1 MPFKYL
7 LRRAARESLQD
18 GNLTK
23 DQYEQIMAAVRHPRR
38 KRLDSENRVNILAEI
53 EAIAPKQG
61 LDWDAIRTWLKENWA
76 TILKLILSLVVLLEP
91 PPKDK

>member
-18 GNLTK
+18 GKLTK
-23 DQYEQIMAAVRHPRR
+23 DQYEQVMAAVRHPRR
-38 KRLDSENRVNILAEI
+38 KRLNSENQVNILAEI
-53 EAIAPKQG
+53 EAITPKQG
-61 LDWDAIRTWLKENWA
+61 LNWEAIRQWLKENWA
-76 TILKLILSLVVLLEP
+76 TILKLILSLVVVLEP